1 MVQDLNKGFEQ
12 EKIDITPSSLEDSGF
27 DLEKGEKRKEA
38 SFEREVV
45 SFEKKP
51 EKRDQKEEEEEIISS
66 SIASNPVIVSS
77 EEERR
82 KQIDII
88 LSDGLNDV
96 FLSMTPKQQ
105 KKFQKEGIETVNK
118 INRLLGQTK
127 IKVKKIID
135 LIKKWLKN
143 IPKVN
148 KYFLEQE
155 AKIKTDKILKL
166 KNDKNKK

>member
-1 MVQDLNKGFEQ
+1 MAQDLNKGFEQ
-12 EKIDITPSSLEDSGF
+12 EKIDITPSSFEDGGL
-27 DLEKGEKRKEA
+27 DLEKGEKTKES

-45 SFEKKP
+45 DIEKKP
-51 EKRDQKEEEEEIISS
+51 EKKDQEEKTEKIISS
-66 SIASNPVIVSS
+66 SVSPSPVIISS

-82 KQIDII
+82 KQIDAI

-105 KKFQKEGIETVNK
+105 RKFQKEGVETVNK
-118 INRLLGQTK
+118 INRLLSQTRV
-127 IKVKKIID
+127 KVRKIIE
-135 LIKKWLKN
+135 LIRKWLKN

-148 KYFLEQE
+148 RYFLEQE

-166 KNDKNKK
+166 KKDKDKK

>member
-1 MVQDLNKGFEQ
+1 MAQDLNKGFEQ
-12 EKIDITPSSLEDSGF
+12 EKIDITPPSFEDGGF
-27 DLEKGEKRKEA
+27 DLEKGEKTKES

-45 SFEKKP
+45 DIEKKP
-51 EKRDQKEEEEEIISS
+51 EKKDQKKEEEEIISS
-66 SIASNPVIVSS
+66 SAAPATAIVSS

-82 KQIDII
+82 KQIDMI

-105 KKFQKEGIETVNK
+105 KKFQEEGIKTVNK
-118 INRLLGQTK
+118 INKLLSQTK
-127 IKVKKIID
+127 IKVKRIID
-135 LIKKWLKN
+135 LIRRWLKN

-155 AKIKTDKILKL
+155 AKIKTDKILNL
-166 KNDKNKK
+166 KNDKTNK

>member
-1 MVQDLNKGFEQ
+1 MAQDLNKGFEQ
-12 EKIDITPSSLEDSGF
+12 EKIDITPSSFEDGGF
-27 DLEKGEKRKEA
+27 DLEKGEKTKES

-45 SFEKKP
+45 DTEKKS
-51 EKRDQKEEEEEIISS
+51 EKKDQKEEEEKIISS
-66 SIASNPVIVSS
+66 SATPTPIIISS

-82 KQIDII
+82 KQIDMI

-105 KKFQKEGIETVNK
+105 KKFQEEGIETVNK
-118 INRLLGQTK
+118 INKLLGQTK
-127 IKVKKIID
+127 IRVKKIID
-135 LIKKWLKN
+135 LIRRWLKN

-166 KNDKNKK
+166 KKDKNKE